1 MRRSLAVVGV
11 GLGFLV
17 LSAPAQAGHGLK
29 EWIKDYYLDHP
40 APAFAPVAP
49 PNPAFQSGGRN
60 AQWELLGSIPTGN
73 PHTDIDFFTQ
83 GNETFASVG
92 TLATGPNGGGQTIVR
107 LVNSNGAIDPEF
119 VSGHPSAVCP
129 SNPAAVLGLQHDV
142 EATPK
147 GSAILNARNGSAVR
161 TDTQL
166 LVDATDQRGRCHD
179 EQALG
184 AASTPRGGL
193 ELIDVTPGTA
203 GDGTDAANPKEIG
216 LTSHSGEAHTVNID
230 PKRPHI
236 AYAVTSDDVAVTNG
250 VRQNQVPGSTYRFD
264 LDGFE
269 VVDMSSC
276 MNFPPG
282 TTLVAKRAACQPK
295 VYRYRY
301 PTTAMSLGHTERGT
315 IYGCHEL
322 EVYENDRLTCG
333 SGAAAIVFDMRGA
346 FNDNGTPNNYADDR
360 PNGTPLPCTVR
371 PAKTTDP
378 FTTGAQV
385 TDCVDG
391 TRAGDED
398 LNIPNWLAA
407 GAPSLE
413 GVRYIGT
420 VHHMG
425 RGGPRPSTEDND
437 FNHETELTQSGN
449 FLLATDERG
458 GGVQP
463 PGASCAQGVDNPMGN
478 GGVHAYR
485 VDRLDRDGPSTP
497 QDADRAYART
507 SSGAKAIYRAPVRT
521 GAQATVCTAH
531 VFQQIPG
538 QNRIFMGWYS
548 QGTQVIDFTE
558 NPDGTIDFREAA
570 YFIPANANEWVSH
583 VFKVERNP
591 NGSFTY
597 YGATGDFNL
606 AERGRNTIDVWRVTL
621 PAPPSPSRGGPGVGP
636 GAGGG
641 PGGGGPGTG
650 EGGECMGR
658 RAQFVKRGLG
668 RFRLRLRRSVVERRA
683 GPPGST
689 RRGRRVYRYCVKGER
704 RGKVIVAFGKNNRV
718 RLVTSTAR
726 LHRRGRI
733 GRGTR
738 VARLRRMTE
747 VTHPGRN
754 LWASSNGRFVYGTR
768 KGRVRYVGVVDRR
781 LAGRPGSTRA
791 YLRLAGLRR

>member
-1 MRRSLAVVGV
+1 MRRVLVAGALLLA
-11 GLGFLV
+11 FLV
-17 LSAPAQAGHGLK
+17 LSTPAHAGDGLK
-29 EWIKDYYLDHP
+29 AWITDLDLDHP
-40 APAFAPVAP
+40 APSFAPTAP
-49 PNPAFQSGGRN
+49 PSPAFQSGGDN
-60 AQWELLGSIPTGN
+60 ADWDLLASIPTGN
-73 PHTDIDFFTQ
+73 PHTDMDFFTQ
-83 GNETFASVG
+83 GDELFASVG

-107 LVNSNGAIDPEF
+107 LVNSNGEVEPDF
-119 VSGHPSAVCP
+119 VAGHPSAVCP
-129 SNPAAVLGLQHDV
+129 SNPIAVLGLQHDV

-147 GSAILNARNGSAVR
+147 GGAILNARNDSAVR

-166 LVDATDQRGRCHD
+166 LVDATDARGRCHD
-179 EQALG
+179 EQGLG
-184 AASTPRGGL
+184 TASQPRGGL
-193 ELIDVTPGTA
+193 ELIDVTPGA
-203 GDGTDAANPKEIG
+203 ASDGTDVSRPKEIG
-216 LTSHSGEAHTVNID
+216 LTAHTGESHTVNID

-236 AYAVTSDDVAVTNG
+236 AYSVTSDDVAIAGG
-250 VRQNQVPGSTYRFD
+250 VRQNEVPGSDYRFD

-276 MNFPPG
+276 MNFPASA
-282 TTLVAKRAACQPK
+282 TLQAKRDGCRPQ

-301 PTTAMSLGHTERGT
+301 PTAAMSLGHTQRNAV
-315 IYGCHEL
+315 YGCHEL

-333 SGAAAIVFDMRGA
+333 SGAAAIVLDMSGA
-346 FNDNGTPNNYADDR
+346 FDDNGTPNNYADDR

-371 PAKTTDP
+371 PAKTTDT

-391 TRAGDED
+391 TGAGTED
-398 LNIPNWLAA
+398 LNIPNWLAS

-413 GVRYIGT
+413 GVGYVGT

-458 GGVQP
+458 GGVTP
-463 PGASCAQGVDNPMGN
+463 PGASCAQGTDNQMGN

-497 QDADRAYART
+497 GDADRAYART

-521 GAQATVCTAH
+521 GVQATVCTAH

-558 NPDGTIDFREAA
+558 NRDGTIDFKEAA
-570 YFIPANANEWVSH
+570 YFIPGNANEWVSQ
-583 VFKVERNP
+583 VFKVDRNA

-621 PAPPSPSRGGPGVGP
+621 PPPPSPSRSGPGVGP
-636 GAGGG
+636 GTA
-641 PGGGGPGTG
+641 GTG
-650 EGGECMGR
+650 GTGGSGQCMGR
-658 RAQFVKRGLG
+658 RANFVRRGLG
-668 RFRLRLRRSVVERRA
+668 RFRLKLRRSVVHRRA
-683 GPPGST
+683 GQPGST
-689 RRGRRVYRYCVKGER
+689 RRGRRVYRYCVKSDR
-704 RGKVIVAFGKNNRV
+704 RGKVIVAFSRGNRV
-718 RLVTSTAR
+718 RFVASTAR

-738 VARLRRMTE
+738 SSRVARSSRTTRL
-747 VTHPGRN
+747 GRG
-754 LWASSNGRFVYGTR
+754 LWASSNRRFVYGTR
-768 KGRVRYVGVVDRR
+768 AGRVRWVAVVDRG
-781 LAGRPGSTRA
+781 LAARPSLIRA
-791 YLRLAGLRR
+791 YARMAGLRR

>member
-1 MRRSLAVVGV
+1 MRRF
-11 GLGFLV
+11 LGRGGATLFALLI
-17 LSAPAQAGHGLK
+17 LSTPAHAGHGMK
-29 EWIKDYYLDHP
+29 GWIKDYYLDHP
-40 APAFAPVAP
+40 APAFAPVTP
-49 PNPAFQSGGRN
+49 PNPAFQSGGEG
-60 AQWELLGSIPTGN
+60 ADWELLASIPTGN

-83 GNETFASVG
+83 GGETFAAVG
-92 TLATGPNGGGQTIVR
+92 TLATGPNGGGQTIVK
-107 LVNSNGAIDPEF
+107 LVNSNGEVAPEF
-119 VSGHPSAVCP
+119 LAGHPSAVCP
-129 SNPAAVLGLQHDV
+129 SNPAAVLGLQHDI

-147 GSAILNARNGSAVR
+147 GAAILNASNTSAVR
-161 TDTQL
+161 TDAQL

-179 EQALG
+179 EQGLG
-184 AASTPRGGL
+184 ATSLPRGGL
-193 ELIDVTPGTA
+193 ELIDVTPGA
-203 GDGTDAANPKEIG
+203 DADGTDLANPKEIG
-216 LTSHSGEAHTVNID
+216 LTSHAGEAHTVNID

-236 AYAVTSDDVAVTNG
+236 AYAVTSDDVAVTGG
-250 VRQNQVPGSTYRFD
+250 VRQNEVAGSDYRFD

-276 MNFPPG
+276 MNFPAG
-282 TTLVAKRAACQPK
+282 TTLAAKRAGCRPQ

-301 PTTAMSLGHTERGT
+301 PTLDMSLGHTVKNAV
-315 IYGCHEL
+315 YGCHEL

-333 SGAAAIVFDMRGA
+333 SGAAAIVFDMSDA

-360 PNGTPLPCTVR
+360 PNGTPLPCRVR
-371 PAKTTDP
+371 PAQTTDP

-391 TRAGDED
+391 AGDGTED

-407 GAPSLE
+407 GAPSLQ
-413 GVRYIGT
+413 GVRHVGT

-463 PGASCAQGVDNPMGN
+463 PGATCAQGADNAMGN

-485 VDRLDRDGPSTP
+485 VDRLDTDGPSTP

-507 SSGAKAIYRAPVRT
+507 SRGAKAIYRAPVRT
-521 GAQATVCTAH
+521 GVQATVCTAH

-548 QGTQVIDFTE
+548 QGTQVIDYTE
-558 NPDGTIDFREAA
+558 NANGTIDFEEAA
-570 YFIPANANEWVSH
+570 FFIPANANEWVSH
-583 VFKVERNP
+583 VFRVDRNRD
-591 NGSFTY
+591 GTFTY

-621 PAPPSPSRGGPGVGP
+621 PPAPTPSRSGPGVGP
-636 GAGGG
+636 GTGSQGAAGA
-641 PGGGGPGTG
+641 
-650 EGGECMGR
+650 CMGR
-658 RAQFVKRGLG
+658 RAKFVRRGLG
-668 RFRLRLRRSVVERRA
+668 RFRLRLRRSVVHRRA
-683 GPPGST
+683 GQPGST
-689 RRGRRVYRYCVKGER
+689 RRGRRVYRYCVKGDR
-704 RGKVIVAFGKNNRV
+704 RARVILAFSKGNRV
-718 RLVTSTAR
+718 RLVASTAR

-738 VARLRRMTE
+738 VARLARSSRT
-747 VTHPGRN
+747 TRLGRG
-754 LWASSNGRFVYGTR
+754 LWASSTGRFVYGTR
-768 KGRVRYVGVVDRR
+768 RGRVRYVAVVDRR
-781 LAGRPGSTRA
+781 LAARPRLTRA
-791 YLRLAGLRR
+791 YLRLAGLRRR

>member
-1 MRRSLAVVGV
+1 MRRCLAGVTV
-11 GLGFLV
+11 GLSFLL

-29 EWIKDYYLDHP
+29 EWLENWYLDHP

-49 PNPAFQSGGRN
+49 PNPAFQSGGQGAR
-60 AQWELLGSIPTGN
+60 WELLGSIPTGN

-83 GNETFASVG
+83 GDELFASVG

-107 LVNSNGAIDPEF
+107 LVNSNGQVEPGF
-119 VSGHPSAVCP
+119 VAGHPSAVCP

-147 GSAILNARNGSAVR
+147 GNAILNASNTSAVR

-166 LVDATDQRGRCHD
+166 LVDATDARGRCHD
-179 EQALG
+179 EQGLG
-184 AASTPRGGL
+184 TASQPRGGL
-193 ELIDVTPGTA
+193 ELIDVTPGA
-203 GDGTDAANPKEIG
+203 EADGTDVRRPKEIG
-216 LTSHSGEAHTVNID
+216 LTAHTGESHTVNID

-236 AYAVTSDDVAVTNG
+236 AYSVTSDDVAVTGG
-250 VRQNQVPGSTYRFD
+250 VRQNEVPGSDYRFD

-276 MNFPPG
+276 MNFPAG
-282 TTLVAKRAACQPK
+282 TTLQAKRDACKPQ

-301 PTTAMSLGHTERGT
+301 PTLEMSLGHTVRST
-315 IYGCHEL
+315 VYGCHEL

-333 SGAAAIVFDMRGA
+333 SGAAAIVFDMAGA
-346 FNDNGTPNNYADDR
+346 FDDNGTPDNYADDR
-360 PNGTPLPCTVR
+360 PNGTPLPCTLR

-391 TRAGDED
+391 TGEGTED

-407 GAPSLE
+407 GAPSLA
-413 GVRYIGT
+413 GVRYVGT

-463 PGASCAQGVDNPMGN
+463 PGASCAQGTDNKMGN

-485 VDRLDRDGPSTP
+485 VDRLDTDGPGTP
-497 QDADRAYART
+497 GEADRAYART
-507 SSGAKAIYRAPVRT
+507 SDGGKAIYRAPVRT
-521 GAQATVCTAH
+521 GVQATVCTAH

-558 NPDGTIDFREAA
+558 NADGTIDFKEAA

-583 VFKVERNP
+583 VFKVERNS

-621 PAPPSPSRGGPGVGP
+621 PAPPSPSRSGPGVGP
-636 GAGGG
+636 GTGSGTAGGRR
-641 PGGGGPGTG
+641 
-650 EGGECMGR
+650 CMGR
-658 RAQFVKRGLG
+658 RADFVRRGLG
-668 RFRLRLRRSVVERRA
+668 RFRLRLRRSIVHRRA
-683 GPPGST
+683 GLPGST
-689 RRGRRVYRYCVKGER
+689 RRGRRVYRYCVKGDR
-704 RGKVIVAFGKNNRV
+704 RGRVILAFGKNRV
-718 RLVTSTAR
+718 RLVASTAR

-738 VARLRRMTE
+738 VARLARSSSTTRL
-747 VTHPGRN
+747 GRN

-768 KGRVRYVGVVDRR
+768 RGRVRYVAVVTRA
-781 LAGRPGSTRA
+781 LAGNERLTRA